1 MSEYV
6 AHMRAQLGHQRLLL
20 PAVSVLVWDGRG
32 RLLMVCQANSR
43 KWSTVGGGVEP
54 GESPAQA
61 AKREVREE
69 TGLEIELGPVRA
81 AVGGSGY
88 DVVYPNGNCCSYIS
102 VIYDARPVGGQLAAD
117 EDEVTA
123 VRWVAPGEIRT
134 LDLNSY
140 AETLFRELS
149 LI

>member
-1 MSEYV
+1 
-6 AHMRAQLGHQRLLL
+6 
-20 PAVSVLVWDGRG
+20 
-32 RLLMVCQANSR
+32 MVCQANSG

-54 GESPAQA
+54 GESPAEA

-81 AVGGSGY
+81 AVGGPGY
-88 DVVYPNGNCCSYIS
+88 DVAYPNGDRCSYVS
-102 VIYDARPVGGQLAAD
+102 VIYDAKPLGGQLAAD

-134 LDLNSY
+134 LDLTSY
-140 AETLFRELS
+140 AEALFRELR
-149 LI
+149 LIST